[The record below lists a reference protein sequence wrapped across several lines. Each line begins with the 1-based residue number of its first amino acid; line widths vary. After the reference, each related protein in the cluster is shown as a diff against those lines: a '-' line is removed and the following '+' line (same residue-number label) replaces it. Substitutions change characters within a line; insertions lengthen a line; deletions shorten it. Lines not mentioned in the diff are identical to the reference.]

1 MKSIMITSIAA
12 LLLFSCGKP
21 TVDTKAEGEKLMQI
35 SRDWSKAASSGDV
48 EKIVSYWND
57 DAVLIQPG
65 MPMIKGRK
73 EIRQMVEGMIKTPG
87 FKISWEPQSAE
98 VSETG
103 DLAYLVEKSQ
113 TTMTDSTG
121 KSITQHTNGVT
132 VWKKQADGS
141 WKNVVDIGT
150 PVQ

>member
-1 MKSIMITSIAA
+1 MKKILLFPLAA
-12 LLLFSCGKP
+12 LTMIGCGKP
-21 TVDTKAEGEKLMQI
+21 AVDTKAEGEKLMQI
-35 SRDWSKAASSGDV
+35 SRDWSKATASGDID
-48 EKIVSYWND
+48 KITRSWSD

-65 MPMIKGRK
+65 MPMLKGKKDIRK
-73 EIRQMVEGMIKTPG
+73 MVEGMLKTPG

-113 TTMTDSTG
+113 TVMTDSAGHST
-121 KSITQHTNGVT
+121 TQYVNGVT

-150 PVQ
+150 AQP